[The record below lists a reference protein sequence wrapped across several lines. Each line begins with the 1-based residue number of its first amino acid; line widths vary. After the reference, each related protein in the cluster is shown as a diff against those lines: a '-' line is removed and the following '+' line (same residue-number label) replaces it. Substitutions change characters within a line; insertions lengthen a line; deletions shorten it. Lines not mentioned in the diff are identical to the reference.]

1 VLAGGHRVGE
11 RGFCCAPT
19 VVTGPRQDDE
29 MIQDEIFGPVI
40 TVQRF
45 SAEDEALRWANG
57 VKYGLAA
64 SVWTRDHARAMR
76 MVRQLDFG
84 AVWINTHVPFA
95 SEMPHGGFK
104 NSGYGKDL
112 SMYGFA
118 GRQRHWPGP
127 GPCRTGWISRGH
139 RSRCPRSPGIRR
151 RASRSSAAGSPGCGP
166 RCWPRS
172 RNPRDVVL
180 VEGRRVAWAGTGRN
194 GGFCS
199 ASITHGLRNGLDRFR
214 AEIATLE
221 RLGRHK
227 LNEIEKT
234 IARYGIDCDFARTG
248 ELAVATSDWQLD
260 GLRHTA
266 TVARGLGAVV
276 ELLGAEAVRAELHSP
291 TYAGGLWDRDG
302 CATVDPARLAWGL
315 RRACLERGVRIYEHT
330 PVTSIDAEPA
340 AGAGHGGLVLTT
352 GAGAGVG
359 LAP

>member
-1 VLAGGHRVGE
+1 
-11 RGFCCAPT
+11 
-19 VVTGPRQDDE
+19 

-151 RASRSSAAGSPGCGP
+151 RASRSSAAGSPGALLAKEQEP
-166 RCWPRS
+166 ARRRP
-172 RNPRDVVL
+172 
-180 VEGRRVAWAGTGRN
+180 GRRPP
-194 GGFCS
+194 GGV
-199 ASITHGLRNGLDRFR
+199 
-214 AEIATLE
+214 
-221 RLGRHK
+221 GRH
-227 LNEIEKT
+227 
-234 IARYGIDCDFARTG
+234 RPQRR
-248 ELAVATSDWQLD
+248 V
-260 GLRHTA
+260 
-266 TVARGLGAVV
+266 
-276 ELLGAEAVRAELHSP
+276 LLGQHHS
-291 TYAGGLWDRDG
+291 R
-302 CATVDPARLAWGL
+302 PA
-315 RRACLERGVRIYEHT
+315 
-330 PVTSIDAEPA
+330 
-340 AGAGHGGLVLTT
+340 
-352 GAGAGVG
+352 
-359 LAP
+359 